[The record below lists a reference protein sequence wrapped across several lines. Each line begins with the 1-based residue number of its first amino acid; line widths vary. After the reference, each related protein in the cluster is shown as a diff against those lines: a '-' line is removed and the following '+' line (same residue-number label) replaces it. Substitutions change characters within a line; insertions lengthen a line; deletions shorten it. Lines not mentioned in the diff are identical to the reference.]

1 MYKTI
6 SNEIIRKFDPCYDP
20 SKVIIDENEELSV
33 KQWVEKYRNVVPAK
47 DILWLLLRKEFLSE
61 KDLRLFAVWC
71 AREALKLVENPD
83 ERIVEACNVAEKYA
97 NREATQEELH
107 TAYYVALNAA
117 CRVYNDASDA
127 AFHAAATTLAAT
139 RAAANATLAAD
150 HASDA
155 AYYATLNVAHDTVY
169 SADAHDYAAY
179 YAASAAAYDAVLN
192 VALDTVSSADAHD
205 YAASAAAYD
214 ASNIARTAQVDKLLS
229 YFN

>member
-1 MYKTI
+1 MYRII
-6 SNEIIRKFDPCYDP
+6 SNKIIRQFNPCYDP
-20 SKVIIDENEELSV
+20 SKVITDENEELPIKECV
-33 KQWVEKYRNVVPAK
+33 QKYRNAVPTR

-61 KDLRLFAVWC
+61 KDLRLFAIWC

-97 NREATQEELH
+97 NGEATQEELY
-107 TAYYVALNAA
+107 TAYDVALNAA

-139 RAAANATLAAD
+139 RAAANAILATD

-155 AYYATLNVAHDTVY
+155 AYYAALNVANDTVY
-169 SADAHDYAAY
+169 SDDAHDVVYYADSADAHDIAY
-179 YAASAAAYDAVLN
+179 Y
-192 VALDTVSSADAHD
+192 DAHI
-205 YAASAAAYD
+205 ATNVAAYD
-214 ASNIARTAQVDKLLS
+214 ASNIARIAQLDKLLS